1 MRERRWTGLWDGLS
15 LMISQ
20 DNPIYLDEVVL
31 VLVTEQVIML
41 SHKKQVGLVR
51 MDGVAVAGEVVTAG
65 TALAGLIL
73 IYIGSLVTAYG
84 SYQAVE
90 QKSVKLRF
98 LARAWLGFVG
108 FLLALSSAGLAVMG
122 KWVSNSCMGNASVWI
137 LLGAFGW
144 AVFATIQGIREIR

>member
-1 MRERRWTGLWDGLS
+1 MKLSWFWSLSRSSCLAIKTGGASSNGWSSGCWRSGDGWDSLS
-15 LMISQ
+15 GF
-20 DNPIYLDEVVL
+20 DPY
-31 VLVTEQVIML
+31 
-41 SHKKQVGLVR
+41 
-51 MDGVAVAGEVVTAG
+51 
-65 TALAGLIL
+65 

-90 QKSVKLRF
+90 QNSVKLRF

-122 KWVSNSCMGNASVWI
+122 KWVSNSCMGNASVWV